1 MSTGDNDYQHRE
13 HHREHRREHRRADDH
28 QSGAAPSAPGGDSV
42 TGAVW
47 S

>member
-13 HHREHRREHRRADDH
+13 HHRADDH
-28 QSGAAPSAPGGDSV
+28 RSGAAPSATGGNSAAE
-42 TGAVW
+42 AVW